1 MVNDRSPNKRRGH
14 RGHYKSH
21 SLWENLLNIKRYQ
34 IVGRLLWHIVAI
46 SARKG

>member
-21 SLWENLLNIKRYQ
+21 SLWEKVTKST
-34 IVGRLLWHIVAI
+34 VGERLKEVEYAVECCINVT
-46 SARKG
+46 